1 MQPLYCKPRTK
12 DGLALFSWV
21 AVLIA
26 KPCFRRFARID
37 TIEAVIPTEKM
48 IFKEYALVCGAHF
61 HTLAQQG
68 LDEGVEITIH
78 HPLHVGGF

>member
-1 MQPLYCKPRTK
+1 LE
-12 DGLALFSWV
+12 

-48 IFKEYALVCGAHF
+48 NFKEYALVCGAHF

-68 LDEGVEITIH
+68 LDERVEITIH